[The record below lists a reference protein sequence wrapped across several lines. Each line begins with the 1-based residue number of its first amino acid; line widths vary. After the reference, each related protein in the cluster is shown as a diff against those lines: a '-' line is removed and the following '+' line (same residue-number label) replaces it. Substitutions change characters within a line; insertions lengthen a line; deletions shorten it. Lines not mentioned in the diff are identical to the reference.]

1 MILFP
6 KVTILMTS
14 IGREP
19 YVTEAINSVLGQ
31 TKQDFELVIVDSGK
45 LKGNWKEFK
54 KITLCYT
61 GESEGMNKEVC
72 MVSKVF
78 NEAYKAGLIRGKYF
92 CTFYDDDIYYP
103 EFIEKMAGYLDE
115 HPEADAVRCSEARTE
130 IHRNQT
136 TNPTPPLIAN
146 DFISGQNF
154 DCVVDGMQTMIRTS
168 VLAKV
173 KEKYGDILLPETLN
187 TCSHSDGIFL
197 NRVGEVIDK
206 MHFITDTLCEHR
218 ATPLSTYTPT
228 L

>member
-1 MILFP
+1 M
-6 KVTILMTS
+6 
-14 IGREP
+14 P
-19 YVTEAINSVLGQ
+19 YLKEALQSVHNQ
-31 TKQDFELVIVDSGK
+31 TRQDFELVIVNKGK
-45 LKGNWKEFK
+45 LPEEFHNSF
-54 KITLCYT
+54 TPDNFTVVYT
-61 GESEGMNKEVC
+61 GESEEMNKEVC
-72 MVSKVF
+72 MVSTVF
-78 NEAYKAGLIRGKYF
+78 NEAYKQGLIRGKYF

-103 EFIEKMAGYLDE
+103 QFIEKMAGYLDT
-115 HPEADAVRCSEARTE
+115 HPEADAVRCSEARTK
-130 IHRNQT
+130 IFPNQT
-136 TNPTPPLIAN
+136 VTPTSPLEAK

-154 DCVVDGMQTMIRTS
+154 DCVVDGMQVMIRTS

-173 KEKYGDILLPETLN
+173 KEKYGDALLPEDIN